1 MRLTPYQV
9 FLSVVAV
16 GIIVERTIRFFKR
29 EQNQSVLKYISV
41 IAIWGSIGA
50 VSLFP
55 QIAHYIRITFGFG
68 DNFNTIIFIAF
79 VILFVLYFRLLSIV
93 ERIESNITEIIRR
106 EALAK
111 RFSKRKSVK

>member
-9 FLSVVAV
+9 FLSIIAV
-16 GIIVERTIRFFKR
+16 GIILDRTIRFFKR

-55 QIAHYIRITFGFG
+55 QIAHHIRIFFGFG

-93 ERIESNITEIIRR
+93 ERIESNITKIIRK
-106 EALAK
+106 EALTK
-111 RFSKRKSVK
+111 KTRK